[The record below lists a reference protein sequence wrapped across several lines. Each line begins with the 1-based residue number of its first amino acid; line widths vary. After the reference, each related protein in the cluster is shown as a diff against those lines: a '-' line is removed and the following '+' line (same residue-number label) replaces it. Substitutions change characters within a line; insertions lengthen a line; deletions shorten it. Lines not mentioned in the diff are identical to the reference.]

1 MRKIDNMNDT
11 TDVNEEKRE
20 SPFYS
25 FFDADLVFDIIKIVI
40 LILVLVSSLFGISK
54 CFKLLGE
61 KVSYNSK
68 ASVSAFTAAYFAAG
82 HYYFWHIRL
91 LSLHLYMVYYNGK
104 FGYGFNNNQSYV
116 PTVYRI
122 YIRGEFEYEGKTHQ
136 GNNSFDVSEDIY
148 NSYNIGDYFDSKD
161 LLRDSGENQK

>member
-40 LILVLVSSLFGISK
+40 LILMLVSGLFGISK

-61 KVSYNSK
+61 KSK
-68 ASVSAFTAAYFAAG
+68 LQLQSEHFSRN
-82 HYYFWHIRL
+82 YY
-91 LSLHLYMVYYNGK
+91 G
-104 FGYGFNNNQSYV
+104 
-116 PTVYRI
+116 
-122 YIRGEFEYEGKTHQ
+122 
-136 GNNSFDVSEDIY
+136 
-148 NSYNIGDYFDSKD
+148 
-161 LLRDSGENQK
+161 

>member
-68 ASVSAFTAAYFAAG
+68 ASVSAGIITDKEIING
-82 HYYFWHIRL
+82 HTKSDGGL
-91 LSLHLYMVYYNGK
+91 VYYNGK
-104 FGYGFNNNQSYV
+104 FGYGFNNNKSYV

>member
-54 CFKLLGE
+54 CFKL
-61 KVSYNSK
+61 
-68 ASVSAFTAAYFAAG
+68 
-82 HYYFWHIRL
+82 
-91 LSLHLYMVYYNGK
+91 
-104 FGYGFNNNQSYV
+104 FN
-116 PTVYRI
+116 
-122 YIRGEFEYEGKTHQ
+122 
-136 GNNSFDVSEDIY
+136 
-148 NSYNIGDYFDSKD
+148 
-161 LLRDSGENQK
+161 